1 MAAIVLSTSALPT
14 AWTTWTDIEALSNR
28 KLREFILAAGRSV
41 DGLVT
46 KAELKEVAYEIQ
58 AEAAEGEGE
67 DEGEGGGE
75 GEGEVDW
82 SECWEAPLSEPFCLH
97 AILGLSPTDEGDVAS
112 RVRASF
118 HSRARS
124 AYPSEHIEDATVYA
138 LAVRRFRRLCLA
150 FTVLKDDERRRIY
163 MAAGYAGLRSSEA
176 YQETSAFELDAVDT
190 YHAFFEGREAA
201 DRDYLLLNG
210 DARADKPP
218 PPSEEE
224 LEAGGCDVQLL
235 ALWPQ
240 AAAASGGGEEGGGE
254 GEEGG
259 GEGEGEG
266 SGEEDGEEEDEEDEE
281 VLAAAASAAA
291 AASSSASGVARRAR
305 HEA

>member
-1 MAAIVLSTSALPT
+1 MAAVVLSTSALPT

-150 FTVLKDDERRRIY
+150 FTVLKDAER
-163 MAAGYAGLRSSEA
+163 
-176 YQETSAFELDAVDT
+176 T
-190 YHAFFEGREAA
+190 HAR
-201 DRDYLLLNG
+201 
-210 DARADKPP
+210 
-218 PPSEEE
+218 
-224 LEAGGCDVQLL
+224 
-235 ALWPQ
+235 
-240 AAAASGGGEEGGGE
+240 
-254 GEEGG
+254 
-259 GEGEGEG
+259 
-266 SGEEDGEEEDEEDEE
+266 
-281 VLAAAASAAA
+281 
-291 AASSSASGVARRAR
+291 
-305 HEA
+305 

>member
-1 MAAIVLSTSALPT
+1 MAAIVLSTSSALPT

-46 KAELKEVAYEIQ
+46 KAELRAAAYEIQ
-58 AEAAEGEGE
+58 AEAAEREGE

-176 YQETSAFELDAVDT
+176 YQETSVFELDAVDT

-218 PPSEEE
+218 PPSEE
-224 LEAGGCDVQLL
+224 VRVRVRVS
-235 ALWPQ
+235 PHPNPHPNP
-240 AAAASGGGEEGGGE
+240 SPNPN
-254 GEEGG
+254 
-259 GEGEGEG
+259 
-266 SGEEDGEEEDEEDEE
+266 
-281 VLAAAASAAA
+281 
-291 AASSSASGVARRAR
+291 
-305 HEA
+305 

>member
-1 MAAIVLSTSALPT
+1 MAAVVLSTLAMPT

-28 KLREFILAAGRSV
+28 KLREFILAAGLPV

-46 KAELKEVAYEIQ
+46 KAELKVVAYEIQ
-58 AEAAEGEGE
+58 AKAAEGEGEGE
-67 DEGEGGGE
+67 DEGQ

-82 SECWEAPLSEPFCLH
+82 SDSWEAPLSEPFCLH
-97 AILGLSPTDEGDVAS
+97 SILGLSPTEEGDVAS

-124 AYPSEHIEDATVYA
+124 AYPSEYIEDATVYA

-150 FTVLKDDERRRIY
+150 FTVLKDAERRRIY
-163 MAAGYAGLRSSEA
+163 MAAGYVGLRSSEA

-210 DARADKPP
+210 DARADKRP
-218 PPSEEE
+218 PPSEEVRVSVR
-224 LEAGGCDVQLL
+224 LRVRLR
-235 ALWPQ
+235 
-240 AAAASGGGEEGGGE
+240 
-254 GEEGG
+254 
-259 GEGEGEG
+259 
-266 SGEEDGEEEDEEDEE
+266 
-281 VLAAAASAAA
+281 VR
-291 AASSSASGVARRAR
+291 VRATLTLTLTNSNPNPNPNPNPN
-305 HEA
+305 

>member
-1 MAAIVLSTSALPT
+1 MATVVLSTSALPT

-46 KAELKEVAYEIQ
+46 KAELQAVAYEIQ

-67 DEGEGGGE
+67 GEGEGGGE

-97 AILGLSPTDEGDVAS
+97 SILGLSPTEEGDVAS

-124 AYPSEHIEDATVYA
+124 AYPSEYIEDATVYA

-150 FTVLKDDERRRIY
+150 FTVLKDAERRRIY
-163 MAAGYAGLRSSEA
+163 MAAGYVGLRSSEA

-210 DARADKPP
+210 DARADKRP
-218 PPSEEE
+218 PPSEEVRVSVR
-224 LEAGGCDVQLL
+224 LRVRLRVRVRATLTLTLTNSNPNPNPNPTLTL
-235 ALWPQ
+235 ALILP
-240 AAAASGGGEEGGGE
+240 
-254 GEEGG
+254 
-259 GEGEGEG
+259 
-266 SGEEDGEEEDEEDEE
+266 
-281 VLAAAASAAA
+281 
-291 AASSSASGVARRAR
+291 
-305 HEA
+305 